1 MLTRDHTVLP
11 ATHTFIHKWNEPYLP
26 LLPSRRASPHFG
38 WHLFPVLLRIGGE
51 AELAWE
57 RDYPLLFICGISE
70 VISHVYRHAGVEA
83 LLFQTQHTSQCSSSG
98 ARGGI
103 CTRQH
108 FAESSIPKIH
118 DAVYIVCKIFD
129 SNIGIYLF

>member
-1 MLTRDHTVLP
+1 MFIDTLVLRLCCFRP
-11 ATHTFIHKWNEPYLP
+11 NTLHNVA
-26 LLPSRRASPHFG
+26 
-38 WHLFPVLLRIGGE
+38 V
-51 AELAWE
+51 
-57 RDYPLLFICGISE
+57 
-70 VISHVYRHAGVEA
+70 VVHVAA
-83 LLFQTQHTSQCSSSG
+83 L
-98 ARGGI
+98 